1 MCISIHTYIVI
12 YIYMYIVY
20 NYAILHYISLY
31 CVHSVILGTNERG
44 KCGSGATG
52 GCTSLRDSTYNS
64 GFWTVV

>member
-1 MCISIHTYIVI
+1 
-12 YIYMYIVY
+12 MYIVY